1 MSEPS
6 SPEPGGGRLSLSQLG
21 PSLAGTAILAST
33 LLVVVALTSAM
44 ASAADTNIVLG
55 FLVNLTIVVGLQSF
69 AGNSGI
75 MSFGHVG
82 LMAVGAYTA
91 AMLTTEPAVK
101 EFSIP
106 RAPHFLQAASLGW
119 VPSTLIAMVVTMI
132 FALVVGI
139 AIVRLTGAAAAVG
152 TLGLLVIVFVV
163 LSNYDQLTR
172 GAKAFYGAPAYTT
185 LWTALAGSVAA
196 LLAARLF
203 RESRTG
209 LMLRSS
215 RQDILAARASGV
227 SVTRARLAAWVVSAG
242 LVALGGA
249 LYAGF
254 IPSLTPK
261 DFFFDLTFIVVT
273 MVIVGGS
280 STSAAFVGAAIVTVL
295 TELLRRVE
303 GGFTLGPLHIGDAP
317 GLSTLGVGLLIILT
331 MSVRPQGV
339 LGRWEFDEL
348 IARRRRR
355 RRAVS

>member
-6 SPEPGGGRLSLSQLG
+6 SPEPGGGRLNLGQLG

-215 RQDILAARASGV
+215 RAGHPRRAGV
-227 SVTRARLAAWVVSAG
+227 
-242 LVALGGA
+242 
-249 LYAGF
+249 
-254 IPSLTPK
+254 
-261 DFFFDLTFIVVT
+261 
-273 MVIVGGS
+273 
-280 STSAAFVGAAIVTVL
+280 
-295 TELLRRVE
+295 RR
-303 GGFTLGPLHIGDAP
+303 IGDP
-317 GLSTLGVGLLIILT
+317 
-331 MSVRPQGV
+331 RPAG
-339 LGRWEFDEL
+339 GMGGE
-348 IARRRRR
+348 RRPRRPR
-355 RRAVS
+355 RRALRRLHPLADAEGLLLRPHVHRRHDGDRRGILDVGRVRRRARS